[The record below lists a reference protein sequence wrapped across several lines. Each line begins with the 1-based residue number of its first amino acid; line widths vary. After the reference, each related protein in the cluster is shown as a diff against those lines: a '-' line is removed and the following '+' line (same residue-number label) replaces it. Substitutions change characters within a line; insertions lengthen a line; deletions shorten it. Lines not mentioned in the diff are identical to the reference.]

1 MPVQR
6 LRCDLDHSW
15 DQPTDGLIPEDL
27 REICPVCQDAAK
39 NCNPSPTR
47 IAPDSSADETRSV
60 PPLWIDGFEILEV
73 ITRGGMGVIYKAR
86 QLGLNRLVALK
97 VIAPERLG
105 HAETL
110 NRFKR
115 EVQAAAMLS
124 HPNIVTVY
132 QTDLQ
137 SRQPYLAMEYV
148 AGIDL
153 HKLVSKGGPVA
164 PADACNYILQTARG
178 LQHAFERGLVH
189 RDIKPS
195 NLMVSPSPLQDAQ
208 GGKRSAQNAVERRIK
223 ILDMGLARIAE
234 PMESGDLTRAGFFLG
249 TPAFASPEQTES
261 PSKADIRSD
270 LYSLGGTLYFLLT
283 GEAPFANCNIM
294 EKLRRQLTEPAP
306 SPIARKSDVWP
317 ALDAVVKLLMACD
330 PAQRFQTPA
339 DLIETLE
346 RAVRDPSADVGSS
359 RSSVSAK
366 VGSPKQVAA
375 HASGVT
381 ALAICPDGSALVSGG
396 LDEALYI
403 WDPERLCQLR
413 GNAKDAGSVVQVSIA
428 PNSKW
433 AASCSLRLFK
443 QDMVVQIW
451 DLSDGSLRGRL
462 RGATDNIR
470 CVAISPDG
478 RRIAAGSMDL
488 TVRIWELD
496 NPKSPPIEFKGHGGS
511 IQSVA
516 FLSGGTVL
524 LSAGDDGTVRL
535 WNAKTGSARATL
547 NPEVGRVVAVA
558 HCPITRRLAF
568 AGQELRILHPD
579 GSFIHLPGHAGRVTC
594 VAFSPT
600 GEFLVSGGKDRSV
613 RIWRSQHGTEL
624 RNLQGHKGK
633 VTGVVF
639 HPDGKAVYSAS
650 ADGTIRCWPWVD

>member
-1 MPVQR
+1 MSVQR
-6 LRCDLDHSW
+6 LKCDLDHSW
-15 DQPTDGLIPEDL
+15 DQPADGLIPEDL
-27 REICPVCQDAAK
+27 RAICPVCLDAAK
-39 NCNPSPTR
+39 NSNPSPTR
-47 IAPDSSADETRSV
+47 IAPDSSADETQSA
-60 PPLWIDGFEILEV
+60 PPLSIDGFEILDV

-153 HKLVSKGGPVA
+153 HKLVTKGGPVA
-164 PADACNYILQTARG
+164 PADACNYILQAARG

-195 NLMVSPSPLQDAQ
+195 NLMVSPSPLKEGQV
-208 GGKRSAQNAVERRIK
+208 GESFPKSAGERRIK

-234 PMESGDLTRAGFFLG
+234 PMESGELTRAGFFLG

-283 GEAPFANCNIM
+283 GEAPFPDCNIM

-306 SPIARKSDVWP
+306 SPLARRPDVWP

-330 PAQRFQTPA
+330 PAQRFQTPVE
-339 DLIETLE
+339 LIATLE
-346 RAVRDPSADVGSS
+346 KAVRDPSASIGSS
-359 RSSVSAK
+359 RSGVAPQLS
-366 VGSPKQVAA
+366 SPKQIAA
-375 HASGVT
+375 HSTGVT

-396 LDEALYI
+396 LDEALRI
-403 WDPERLCQLR
+403 WDPVRLCQIR
-413 GNAKDAGSVVQVSIA
+413 DNAKDAGSVVQVCIS

-478 RRIAAGSMDL
+478 RRVAAGGSDL
-488 TVRIWELD
+488 TVRVWELD
-496 NPKSPPIEFKGHGGS
+496 NSKAPPIEFRGHVGP

-535 WNAKTGSARATL
+535 WNSKTGSARATL
-547 NPEVGRVVAVA
+547 NADVGRVVAVA
-558 HCPITRRLAF
+558 HCPISRRLAF
-568 AGQELRILHPD
+568 AGQDLRILHPD
-579 GSFIHLPGHAGRVTC
+579 GSFIHLAGHTGRITC
-594 VAFSPT
+594 IAFSPT

-613 RIWRSQHGTEL
+613 RVWRSEDGREL
-624 RNLQGHKGK
+624 RNFQGHKGK

-639 HPDGKAVYSAS
+639 RPDGKAVYSAS
-650 ADGTIRCWPWVD
+650 ADGTIRCWPCVD